1 MRPVIRIA
9 LVGAIALGVI
19 AAAVF
24 AAGDRQMFVSPPE
37 AVAEDFVRAL
47 AGGRYDVAMAYVE
60 PSAGITPGQIQERSD
75 TLRRI
80 AGAVSSVDVAG
91 VWIQGDTAGAVA
103 AIDTRDAG
111 TLTERLAL
119 AWTPGGW
126 RITK

>member
-19 AAAVF
+19 AAAVL
-24 AAGDRQMFVSPPE
+24 AAGDRQIFVSPPE

-60 PSAGITPGQIQERSD
+60 PSAGITTGQIQERSD